1 MKYVILVM
9 AVMWGVILTAEPA
22 LASCSQSSYIVEG
35 KFVLCTTCCY
45 PGSGC
50 QTTCN

>member
-22 LASCSQSSYIVEG
+22 SAITPPASDIQ
-35 KFVLCTTCCY
+35 
-45 PGSGC
+45 
-50 QTTCN
+50 